1 MNRNRLV
8 FVAGVAAIC
17 IFILLSVVVLRFV
30 GERGAAPEGGAT
42 PAPTAAT
49 TTPPAGGAPASPNAA
64 LGDPSD
70 ASPDA
75 SNKNNYLLVK
85 PQYVL
90 SYNDERGGPNWV
102 SWRLVASDIGDVERQ
117 DNFHPEQSLPAGFR
131 RVAPNDYTGS
141 GYDRGHVCNSKDRTA
156 TPADNS
162 ETFSMANMLPQTPDL
177 NRHVWE
183 SLESYSRALARKGNQ
198 LYIVAGGYGSAGTI
212 GRSNKV
218 TVPTNCWKVILVL
231 PEGRDPSQAD
241 KNARVIAVDM
251 PNANGIAQDTWEKY
265 ATTVRDIEQKTGYR
279 FFTRLTRDVQDALKS
294 KKDSGR

>member
-30 GERGAAPEGGAT
+30 SRKEAVPEGGGPT
-42 PAPTAAT
+42 PAPTVT
-49 TTPPAGGAPASPNAA
+49 TTPPAGRAPVSPNVA
-64 LGDPSD
+64 LGDPSN

-75 SNKNNYLLVK
+75 SNRNNYLLVK

-117 DNFHPEQSLPAGFR
+117 DNFHPEASLPAGFR
-131 RVAPNDYTGS
+131 RVTPNDYTGS

-177 NRHVWE
+177 NRQVWE
-183 SLESYSRALARKGNQ
+183 SLESYSRTLARKGNQ

-212 GRSNKV
+212 GRTNKV
-218 TVPTNCWKVILVL
+218 TVPTNCWKIILVL
-231 PEGRDPSQAD
+231 PDGKDVARAD

-251 PNANGIAQDTWEKY
+251 PNTDGIGSETWEKY
-265 ATTVRDIEQKTGYR
+265 TTTVRDIEAKTGYH
-279 FFTRLTRDVQDALKS
+279 FFTQLPQNVQDALKS
-294 KKDSGR
+294 KRDSGR

>member
-30 GERGAAPEGGAT
+30 GKREALPGGGPT

-49 TTPPAGGAPASPNAA
+49 TTPAGRAPVSPNVA

-75 SNKNNYLLVK
+75 SNRNNYLLVK

-102 SWRLVASDIGDVERQ
+102 SWRLVASDIGEVERQ
-117 DNFHPEQSLPAGFR
+117 DNFHPEASLPAGFR
-131 RVAPNDYTGS
+131 RVTPNDYTGS

-183 SLESYSRALARKGNQ
+183 SLESYTRTLARKGNQ
-198 LYIVAGGYGSAGTI
+198 LYIVAGGYGNAGTI

-218 TVPTNCWKVILVL
+218 TVPTNCWKIILVL
-231 PEGRDPSQAD
+231 PEGRDLSQAD
-241 KNARVIAVDM
+241 KSTRVIAVDM
-251 PNANGIAQDTWEKY
+251 PNTDGIAGDTWEKY
-265 ATTVRDIEQKTGYR
+265 TTTARDIEQKTGYR
-279 FFTRLTRDVQDALKS
+279 FFTQLPANVQDALKS
-294 KKDSGR
+294 KRDSGK